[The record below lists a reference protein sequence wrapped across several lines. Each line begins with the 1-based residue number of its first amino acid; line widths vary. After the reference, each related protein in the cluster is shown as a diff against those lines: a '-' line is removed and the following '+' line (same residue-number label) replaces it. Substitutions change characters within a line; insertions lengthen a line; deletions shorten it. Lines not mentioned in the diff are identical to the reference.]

1 MSEWRVVGHARA
13 VRLLQGMIRRGRVA
27 HAYVLAGPA
36 HCGKTTLAREF
47 AKALNCEGEDPP
59 CQVCGP
65 CRRIEAREDF
75 DVVEISVRPDKQR
88 IQIDQVREFHRRSA
102 LTATGAKYKVAI
114 VTQAELMSA
123 EAANAF
129 LKTLEEP
136 PPRTVMLLATPRL
149 SLLPATVVSRCV
161 EISLGPVELQELRKL
176 LRERGTVTAEDEEM
190 VLEYAEGMAG
200 WAVEMIT
207 NSERLEECRAMLK
220 DWKEVLEGSATARVL
235 LVDRLASN
243 RTVALEA
250 LNVLARYYAVVARR
264 GWGATESPAPANHPP
279 PSEVGAWVQNV
290 SVVRKAMR
298 ALAANTLVRPTLED
312 MMISVKAPPAPL

>member
-1 MSEWRVVGHARA
+1 MGEWRVAGHTRA
-13 VRLLQGMIRRGRVA
+13 VRLLQGMIRRGRVV
-27 HAYVLAGPA
+27 HAYVLVGPA

-47 AKALNCEGEDPP
+47 AKALNCEGEDAP
-59 CQVCGP
+59 CQVCEP
-65 CRRIEAREDF
+65 CRRIEVQEDF
-75 DVVEISVRPDKQR
+75 DVVEIEVQPGKQR

-114 VTQAELMSA
+114 VTQAERMSE

-149 SLLPATVVSRCV
+149 NLLAATVVSRCV
-161 EISLGPVELQELRKL
+161 AITLGPVERQELRKL
-176 LRERGTVTAEDEEM
+176 LGERGAVSAEAEEM

-200 WAVEMIT
+200 WAVGMVT
-207 NSERLEECRAMLK
+207 DGDRLEEFKGLLN
-220 DWKEVLEGSATARVL
+220 DWKEVLGGAATARVL
-235 LVDRLASN
+235 LVDRLATD

-264 GWGATESPAPANHPP
+264 MWGATESPSSLNRPP
-279 PSEVGAWVQNV
+279 LAEVGAWARNV
-290 SVVRKAMR
+290 SVVRRAMR

-312 MMISVKAPPAPL
+312 MMISMKAPRAPL